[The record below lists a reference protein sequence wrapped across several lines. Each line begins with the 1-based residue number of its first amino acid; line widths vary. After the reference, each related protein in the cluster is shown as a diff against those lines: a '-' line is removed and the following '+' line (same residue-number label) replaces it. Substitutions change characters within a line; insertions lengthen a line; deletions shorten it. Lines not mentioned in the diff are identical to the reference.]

1 MGKNKSKGSGASLGG
16 FDVAGADGYSGNG
29 LSIHTRRAA
38 HGGDNGLRR
47 DPSEP
52 RKRFNGFMPS
62 DEKIR
67 QTQIMIGT
75 IEAQLAF
82 QQRLD
87 PKSPKI
93 AKLEKNLRIK
103 NEFLRQLGRE
113 RNDPN
118 YVREK
123 IRV

>member
-1 MGKNKSKGSGASLGG
+1 MRVARVKVSAGKAAEFN
-16 FDVAGADGYSGNG
+16 ADGHGYAPTGE
-29 LSIHTRRAA
+29 LQFTRVAA
-38 HGGDNGLRR
+38 HGGDSGIRR

-75 IEAQLAF
+75 IEAQLSF
-82 QQRLD
+82 QQRMD
-87 PKSPKI
+87 PKSRKV
-93 AKLEKNLRIK
+93 AQLEKNLRIK

-118 YVREK
+118 YKREK